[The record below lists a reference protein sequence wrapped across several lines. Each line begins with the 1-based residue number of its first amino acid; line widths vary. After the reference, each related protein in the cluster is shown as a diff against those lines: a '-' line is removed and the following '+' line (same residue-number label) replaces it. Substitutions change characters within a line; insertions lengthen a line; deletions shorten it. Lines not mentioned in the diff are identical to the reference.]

1 MSETTHDNCTTCE
14 WLAREAER
22 TAKRQGQDHWLS
34 TTTEK
39 DGTTHTARYQEES

>member
-1 MSETTHDNCTTCE
+1 MTTTTHDNCTTCE

-34 TTTEK
+34 TN
-39 DGTTHTARYQEES
+39 DVCGTTHTARYQEES